1 VCHVVPTRTSESS
14 GHQIASPYSSWG
26 NEEPEKITQL
36 SQSSETNAVS
46 KVGPEDAV
54 EYQNLHSSCHVCK
67 KKSTAVI
74 LKVNFNFN
82 LDLEYILLDL
92 WWICRIHKY
101 SHGLTLIANS
111 NCGYGCCF
119 HVQGCGHDI
128 FCFGCIQGCE
138 VCPACKK
145 KIDGWEP
152 IKRKSRVSPLL
163 HSLGGAQ
170 DAGFV
175 DPPTGKS
182 SKMGTKGASL
192 NLSKE
197 LPILPDDGAAQ
208 NLSKKLPI
216 LQDVVEDFDD
226 SNSEG
231 DGFTHWCEDDEFAQ
245 GGVRSISEDPK
256 MVEFNV
262 ATREQADEER
272 TVAPMKKRSRPT
284 IDINT
289 LNHTRIVERALDEIL
304 EATPT
309 VPELEKRLGEE
320 IDNATTT
327 TLKKKSG
334 CPRGGSKAKVPS
346 IEQRRLAEFSQLA
359 DTTIQSQRSTPRTQ
373 GRQTIPAKF
382 RGLA

>member
-1 VCHVVPTRTSESS
+1 M
-14 GHQIASPYSSWG
+14 
-26 NEEPEKITQL
+26 K
-36 SQSSETNAVS
+36 
-46 KVGPEDAV
+46 
-54 EYQNLHSSCHVCK
+54 
-67 KKSTAVI
+67 
-74 LKVNFNFN
+74 
-82 LDLEYILLDL
+82 
-92 WWICRIHKY
+92 
-101 SHGLTLIANS
+101 
-111 NCGYGCCF
+111 
-119 HVQGCGHDI
+119 
-128 FCFGCIQGCE
+128 
-138 VCPACKK
+138 
-145 KIDGWEP
+145 P
-152 IKRKSRVSPLL
+152 IKRKSKVSPLL

-175 DPPTGKS
+175 DPPTRKS

-197 LPILPDDGAAQ
+197 LHVLPDDGAAQ

-226 SNSEG
+226 SDSEG

-262 ATREQADEER
+262 ATCEQVDEER
-272 TVAPMKKRSRPT
+272 TVAPMKKRNRPT

-289 LNHTRIVERALDEIL
+289 LNHTRIVERALDKML

-327 TLKKKSG
+327 TLKRKSG
-334 CPRGGSKAKVPS
+334 RPRGGSNAKVPS

-359 DTTIQSQRSTPRTQ
+359 HTTIQLQQSTPITQ

-382 RGLA
+382 RRLA